1 MLALRA
7 RIVFPVTAPPLA
19 DGVVVIQSGRVT
31 QLGRKVPSGVDVVD
45 LGDVALI
52 PGLVNAHTHLEF
64 SDRKKPLG
72 TPGMPMSEWVRLV
85 INQRTTQ
92 KKKVAAIALGQ
103 QESLRCGVT
112 TVGEI
117 STTQSGDY
125 LGYPRAPRTLR
136 FHEVIGFSQ
145 ARANSAHSAVVKKLG
160 PMSPFP
166 SLETIPGVSLEGMSP
181 HAPYTVSPPLV
192 RQIVATAGERN
203 MPVAFHLAESVEELD
218 FLMSGSGGFQAILE
232 ERGMWDPWAVPRGSA
247 PLDYLRMLIRSPKA
261 LIVHGNYLDRKELA
275 FVGRHRDSL
284 SLVYCPR
291 THAYF
296 GHTPYPLEEALSL
309 NVRVCLGT
317 DSRASNPDLNLLS
330 EMRLAAARHPRV
342 SPEQILEMGTFSAAT
357 AMGIER
363 VCGAIQPN
371 RAADIVAVPV
381 PAGAGDNPTDL
392 LGAIM
397 ADSQPICGTWIA
409 GEPVTLDDE

>member
-1 MLALRA
+1 M
-7 RIVFPVTAPPLA
+7 VFPVTAPPLA
-19 DGVVVIQSGRVT
+19 DGVVVVQSGRVT
-31 QLGRKVPSGVDVVD
+31 QIGRKVPPGVEVTD
-45 LGDVALI
+45 LGNVVLL

-72 TPGMPMSEWVRLV
+72 KPGIAMSEWVQLV
-85 INQRTTQ
+85 INQRTTA
-92 KKKVAAIALGQ
+92 KKKVAAIAAGQ
-103 QESLRCGVT
+103 RESLLAGVT

-117 STTQSGDY
+117 STTMAGDY

-145 ARANSAHSAVVKKLG
+145 ARANSAHNSVVKRLG
-160 PMSPFP
+160 QPSAFP
-166 SLETIPGVSLEGMSP
+166 SLETVPGVSLEGISP

-247 PLDYLRMLIRSPKA
+247 PLDYLRMLIRSPRA

-317 DSRASNPDLNLLS
+317 DSRASNPDLSLLT
-330 EMRLAAARHPRV
+330 EMRLVAARHPRV
-342 SPEQILEMGTFSAAT
+342 SAEQILEMATFSAAT
-357 AMGIER
+357 AMGLDR
-363 VCGAIQPN
+363 VCGAIQPQ
-371 RAADIVAVPV
+371 RPADMIAVPI
-381 PAGAGDNPTDL
+381 PAGAGENAGDVL
-392 LGAIM
+392 AAVL
-397 ADSQPICGTWIA
+397 ADTSPASTVWIA
-409 GEPVTLDDE
+409 GERVPNDPD

>member
-1 MLALRA
+1 M
-7 RIVFPVTAPPLA
+7 VFPVTAPPLA
-19 DGVVVIQSGRVT
+19 DGVVVVQSGRVT
-31 QLGRKVPSGVDVVD
+31 QIGRKPPAGVEVTD
-45 LGDVALI
+45 LGNVALM

-72 TPGMPMSEWVRLV
+72 KPGMAMSEWVQQIVNHRA
-85 INQRTTQ
+85 TA
-92 KKKVAAIALGQ
+92 KKKVAAIHAGQ
-103 QESLRCGVT
+103 RESLQMGVT

-117 STTQSGDY
+117 STTMAVDY
-125 LGYPRAPRTLR
+125 LTYPRAPRTLR

-145 ARANSAHSAVVKKLG
+145 ARANSAHGAAVKKLG
-160 PMSPFP
+160 QGSAFP
-166 SLETIPGVSLEGMSP
+166 SLETVPGVSLEGLSP

-192 RQIVATAGERN
+192 RQLVATAGERN
-203 MPVAFHLAESVEELD
+203 LPVAFHLAESVEELD

-247 PLDYLRMLIRSPKA
+247 PLDYLRMLIRSPRA
-261 LIVHGNYLDRKELA
+261 LVVHGNYLDRKELA

-317 DSRASNPDLNLLS
+317 DSRASNPDLSLLS
-330 EMRLAAARHPRV
+330 EMRTVAVKHPRV
-342 SPEQILEMGTFSAAT
+342 NPEQILEMGTFSAAT
-357 AMGIER
+357 AMNIDR

-371 RAADIVAVPV
+371 RPADMISVPV
-381 PAGAGDNPTDL
+381 PDGAGDNPLDVL
-392 LGAIM
+392 AAVLH
-397 ADSQPICGTWIA
+397 DSRPANAVWIA
-409 GEPVTLDDE
+409 GEPVSLDAE